1 MIPHTDEEIMPYMIK
16 KILIIFVIIVFAICL
31 VGPYLVGQ
39 YMIKSM
45 PEKLKN
51 LGYYGLYLNEESLKS
66 PFCLLSVCFETEKAT
81 ATVLNQTIHLG
92 HVEAKIPVYDFK
104 SIYFKT
110 TPLKEANY
118 LTLSGK
124 YKDQRVDVLSA
135 EFSFNGLKAT
145 LNGEIDFAT
154 KNILLKG
161 NAINLKTFV
170 AQFVP
175 KQLKGFLFLLFQD
188 SSMPVEL
195 DAKDQFLRINK
206 IPFLPLQFF

>member
-1 MIPHTDEEIMPYMIK
+1 MIK
-16 KILIIFVIIVFAICL
+16 KILMIFVVIIFTICL

-51 LGYYGLYLNEESLKS
+51 LGYYGLYLNEESLKA

-92 HVEAKIPVYDFK
+92 LVEAKIPIYDFK

-110 TPLKEANY
+110 TPEKEENY
-118 LTLSGK
+118 ITLNGK
-124 YKDQRVDVLSA
+124 YKNQKIDVLSA
-135 EFSFNGLKAT
+135 EFSFNGLKGV
-145 LNGEIDFAT
+145 LNGQIDLGS
-154 KNILLKG
+154 KNILLSG
-161 NAINLKTFV
+161 NAINLKSFI

-175 KQLKGFLFLLFQD
+175 KRLKGFLFLLFKD
-188 SSMPVEL
+188 SSMDVEI
-195 DAKDQFLRINK
+195 DSKDQFLRINK
-206 IPFLPLQFF
+206 IPFMSLQFF

>member
-1 MIPHTDEEIMPYMIK
+1 MLYMIK
-16 KILIIFVIIVFAICL
+16 KILIVFGVIVFTICL
-31 VGPYLVGQ
+31 VGPYLAGQ
-39 YMIKSM
+39 YMLKSM

-51 LGYYGLYLNEESLKS
+51 IGYYGLYLNEESLKS
-66 PFCLLSVCFETEKAT
+66 PFCLLTICFETEKAML
-81 ATVLNQTIHLG
+81 TVLNQTVHLG
-92 HVEAKIPVYDFK
+92 RVEAKIPIYDFK
-104 SIYFKT
+104 SIYLKT
-110 TPLKEANY
+110 TPEKESNY

-124 YKDQRVDVLSA
+124 YKNQKVDVISA
-135 EFSFNGLKAT
+135 EFSFNGLEAT

-154 KNILLKG
+154 KNIFLKG
-161 NAINLKTFV
+161 NAINLKSFV

>member
-1 MIPHTDEEIMPYMIK
+1 MLYMIK
-16 KILIIFVIIVFAICL
+16 KILMIFVVIIFTICL

-39 YMIKSM
+39 YMLKSM

-51 LGYYGLYLNEESLKS
+51 IGYYGLQLNEESLKS
-66 PFCLLSVCFETEKAT
+66 PFCFLTICFETEKAT
-81 ATVLNQTIHLG
+81 ATVLNQTVHLG
-92 HVEAKIPVYDFK
+92 LVEAKIPVYDFK

-110 TPLKEANY
+110 TPEKEVNY

-124 YKDQRVDVLSA
+124 YKNQKIDVISA
-135 EFSFNGLKAT
+135 ELSFNGLEAA
-145 LNGEIDFAT
+145 LNGQIDFVS

-161 NAINLKTFV
+161 NAINLKSFV

-175 KQLKGFLFLLFQD
+175 EQLKGFLFLLFQD

-195 DAKDQFLRINK
+195 DAKNQFLRINK